1 MSENSSIVGT
11 TVGNYE
17 VKKLIGEGAMGEVYL
32 GEHPKIGRKVAIKVL
47 IASLSSDPEM
57 SERFLS
63 EAKAVNRINHPNIIE
78 VFDFGK
84 LPDGR
89 LYLTMEYLEGI
100 ELEGKILEGPLELS
114 ETAMIFRQLADAL
127 QAAHDQGIIHRD
139 LKPDNIFITQKGKKP
154 LVKILDF
161 GVAKLLEPE
170 MGNKHK
176 TATGLIM
183 GTPSY
188 MSPEQAAGRIED
200 IAAPSDI
207 YSLGIIVYQMISARL
222 PLEDDVIPQLL
233 VKHINEPPTPIYE
246 YIPNFPSNL
255 WMVLKKSLE
264 KEPEDRYEQIIDFY
278 HDFQGNLEKVKEVT
292 VADTIS
298 QNTLSGSSGSLHHQG
313 EVVSGKSNFKFL
325 ILTGFFL
332 IVAVAGGIYY
342 FWPDSSDNKD
352 MTFGKSPIEKNKTEV
367 DKAKADNNKAKAKE
381 ESNFSVKVG
390 TVDKEKI
397 KVWVKIAD
405 NSRLL
410 KTTPFELKVLKDSE
424 IQIEPLHPLYK
435 HEKQKVEVKKDR
447 VLLLQKAK
455 ASSEKKVSPKGDGS
469 SIAKKKSS
477 VKKKKAV
484 IKHKSNKKRK
494 RSDTRKKRLGEDT
507 FKVMW

>member
-17 VKKLIGEGAMGEVYL
+17 VKKLIGEGAMGEVFL

-100 ELEGKILEGPLELS
+100 ELEGKILEAPMELHEIS
-114 ETAMIFRQLADAL
+114 MIFKQISDAL
-127 QAAHDQGIIHRD
+127 QAAHEQGIIHRD
-139 LKPDNIFITQKGKKP
+139 LKPDNIFITKKGNKP

-161 GVAKLLEPE
+161 GVAKLLEPG

-188 MSPEQAAGRIED
+188 MSPEQAAGRIEA
-200 IAAPSDI
+200 ISAPSDI
-207 YSLGIIVYQMISARL
+207 YSLGIIVYQMISGRL
-222 PLEDDVIPQLL
+222 PLEDDVVPQLL
-233 VKHINEPPTPIYE
+233 VKHISEPPTPIYE
-246 YIPNFPSNL
+246 YVPNFPPNL

-264 KEPEDRYEQIIDFY
+264 KDPGDRYEQIIDFY
-278 HDFQGNLEKVKEVT
+278 NDFQSNLEKVEKIT
-292 VADTIS
+292 ISDTIS
-298 QNTLSGSSGSLHHQG
+298 QDIPSGSLHNQG
-313 EVVSGKSNFKFL
+313 EVVSGKLNLKSFV
-325 ILTGFFL
+325 LTGVFL
-332 IVAVAGGIYY
+332 LGAAGGGIYY
-342 FWPDSSDNKD
+342 FWPASSDNHD
-352 MTFGKSPIEKNKTEV
+352 MTFEKTSIERNNKKTE
-367 DKAKADNNKAKAKE
+367 KAKSNKKEKKIKE
-381 ESNFSVKVG
+381 EIKFSVKVE
-390 TVDKEKI
+390 TVDKTKI
-397 KVWVKIAD
+397 KVSVKTAD
-405 NSRLL
+405 NFRVLR
-410 KTTPFELKVLKDSE
+410 TTPFELKILKDHE
-424 IQIEPLHPLYK
+424 IEFEPLHPLYK
-435 HEKQKVEVKKDR
+435 HEKQKVKVQQDR
-447 VLLLQKAK
+447 VFILQKAK
-455 ASSEKKVSPKGDGS
+455 ASSEKKVNRKGDGS

-484 IKHKSNKKRK
+484 MKHKSNTKRK
-494 RSDTRKKRLGEDT
+494 KSGTRKKKLGEDT
-507 FKVMW
+507 YKVMW